1 MEIPALSRGPLSH
14 TLASRH
20 GGSREHLEPKLKIE
34 NRQALLYTLSKAS
47 ELEHLIICMYLYASF
62 SLKRDASE
70 GIPEVLVPSVNG
82 WSRQL
87 LKIAEQEMLHLA
99 LVQNL
104 LTAVGGG
111 PHLAR
116 PNFPVPA
123 RAFPARIQ
131 IALLPFSE
139 EALRHFAFLERPEG
153 EPIDDAEAFAA
164 IARAQPLPDIEGD
177 EIGPIV
183 SDFETISHLYRSIE
197 DGLGLLAARMGEQRL
212 FIGPVGA
219 QATGEHF
226 RFKELVAVTDLDSAR
241 AAIET
246 IVEQG
251 EGARGEW
258 KQSHF
263 GRLLT
268 VLDEFIAAREAHP
281 DVEFARPVTRA
292 HVRPVESGAA
302 VPLIS
307 YRFSVRATDL
317 LNAIYEV
324 VLQVLA
330 RYFNHTSETDAQLGA
345 LADTAFFL
353 MEDCISPL
361 GELLTKLP
369 IGSDY
374 PGQTVG
380 PAFELFYDAD
390 WLLPHREAA
399 WQLMTERLSELADFA
414 VSCRNECPPGH
425 VAVLAAV
432 AEKLRAQSDRL
443 TAAASPTV

>member
-1 MEIPALSRGPLSH
+1 MQIPALSRGPLAH
-14 TLASRH
+14 TLASRD
-20 GGSREHLEPKLKIE
+20 GSPRAHAEPKITIE
-34 NRQALLYTLSKAS
+34 HRQALLYTLAKAS
-47 ELEHLIICMYLYASF
+47 ELEHLIICMYLYTAF
-62 SLKRDASE
+62 SLKREASE
-70 GIPEVLVPSVNG
+70 GLPEELVPTVNG
-82 WSRQL
+82 WARTL
-87 LKIAEQEMLHLA
+87 FTIAEQEMLHLS

-116 PNFPVPA
+116 PNFPVPP

-164 IARAQPLPDIEGD
+164 FARAQPLPDVEED
-177 EIGPIV
+177 QIGPIV

-197 DGLGLLAARMGEQRL
+197 DGLGLLAERMGEQKL
-212 FIGPVGA
+212 FIGPVAA

-226 RFKELVAVTDLDSAR
+226 RFKELVAVTDLASAK

-258 KQSHF
+258 KHSHF

-268 VLDEFIAAREAHP
+268 VLDEFITARDGHP

-292 HVRPVESGAA
+292 HVRPVESGAP
-302 VPLIS
+302 VTLIS
-307 YRFSVRATDL
+307 NRFSVRATDL
-317 LNAIYEV
+317 LNAVYEV

-330 RYFNHTSETDAQLGA
+330 RYFNHTDETEEQLAA

-361 GELLTKLP
+361 GSLLTKLP
-369 IGSDY
+369 IGSEY

-399 WQLMTERLSELADFA
+399 WQLITERLSELADFA

-432 AEKLRAQSDRL
+432 AEKLRAQSERL
-443 TAAASPTV
+443 NAVTGG

>member
-1 MEIPALSRGPLSH
+1 
-14 TLASRH
+14 
-20 GGSREHLEPKLKIE
+20 
-34 NRQALLYTLSKAS
+34 
-47 ELEHLIICMYLYASF
+47 
-62 SLKRDASE
+62 
-70 GIPEVLVPSVNG
+70 VPTVNG
-82 WSRQL
+82 WARTL
-87 LKIAEQEMLHLA
+87 FRIAEQEMLHLS

-116 PNFPVPA
+116 PNFPVPP

-139 EALRHFAFLERPEG
+139 ESLRHFAFLERPEG

-164 IARAQPLPDIEGD
+164 FAQAQPLPDVEED
-177 EIGPIV
+177 QIGPIV
-183 SDFETISHLYRSIE
+183 ADFETISHLYRSIE
-197 DGLGLLAARMGEQRL
+197 DGLGLLAARLGEQKL
-212 FIGPVGA
+212 FIGPVTA

-226 RFKELVAVTDLDSAR
+226 RFKELVAVTDLASAK

-258 KQSHF
+258 RNSHF

-268 VLDEFIAAREAHP
+268 ILDEYIAARDAHP
-281 DVEFARPVTRA
+281 DVEFARPVTPA
-292 HVRPVESGAA
+292 HVRPVDSGAA
-302 VPLIS
+302 VTLIS
-307 YRFSVRATDL
+307 NRFSVRATDL

-324 VLQVLA
+324 TLQVLA
-330 RYFNHTSETDAQLGA
+330 RYYNHTDETDAQQSA

-361 GELLTKLP
+361 GSLLTRLP
-369 IGSDY
+369 IGPEY
-374 PGQTVG
+374 PGRTCG

-390 WLLPHREAA
+390 WLLPHRQAA
-399 WQLMTERLSELADFA
+399 WQLLTERLSELADFA
-414 VSCRNECPPGH
+414 VSCRNECPPSH
-425 VAVLAAV
+425 VAVLADV
-432 AEKLRAQSDRL
+432 ADKLRAQSDRL
-443 TAAASPTV
+443 SAAA